1 MERPSDLPR
10 LYGELSEWWPLLSAP
25 SEYEEEAHV
34 YRTLLLAACEDPPC
48 TLLELGSGG
57 GNNASYL
64 KSRFEMTLV
73 DLSPEMLSVSR
84 TLNPEC
90 EHLEGDMRSLRLGR
104 VFDCVFVHDAIVY
117 MLTEADLARAIETAF
132 VHCRHGGAALFAPDL
147 IKENFE
153 PNTGHGGHEVDGRAA
168 HYLSVSWDPDPEDDT
183 YVSDYAYMLR
193 ERDGS
198 IRVAHDRHVEG
209 LFSRD
214 VWLRLLYEAGFRP
227 NVIPI
232 DHGGEHGRVEL
243 FVGRKPTSEAGTA
256 PS

>member
-1 MERPSDLPR
+1 M
-10 LYGELSEWWPLLSAP
+10 
-25 SEYEEEAHV
+25 
-34 YRTLLLAACEDPPC
+34 
-48 TLLELGSGG
+48 
-57 GNNASYL
+57 
-64 KSRFEMTLV
+64 
-73 DLSPEMLSVSR
+73 
-84 TLNPEC
+84 
-90 EHLEGDMRSLRLGR
+90 
-104 VFDCVFVHDAIVY
+104 
-117 MLTEADLARAIETAF
+117 
-132 VHCRHGGAALFAPDL
+132 
-147 IKENFE
+147 
-153 PNTGHGGHEVDGRAA
+153 DGRAA